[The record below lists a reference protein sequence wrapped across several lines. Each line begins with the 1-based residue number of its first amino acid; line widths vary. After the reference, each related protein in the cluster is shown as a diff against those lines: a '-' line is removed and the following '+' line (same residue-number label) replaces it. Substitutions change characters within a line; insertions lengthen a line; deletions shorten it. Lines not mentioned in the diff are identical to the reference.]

1 MEILNESKCS
11 ISINKKRNLFK
22 KKSNTIIGQDAFR
35 EVSLDSNRNQNFPNN
50 NFPKEV
56 VVSCPA
62 KYKKEN
68 ENKNEKKRL
77 VKSDSIDNSDYMND
91 FHQTPVLDSVLK
103 SRRNILKSSS
113 KTRLGSSLDHESFP
127 CQNINVSYKPSKY
140 KSNDNLNLATN
151 KNDNAEVVTADIHN
165 HFGEYFIRKLSITI

>member
-11 ISINKKRNLFK
+11 ISISKKRNLFK

-103 SRRNILKSSS
+103 SKRNILKSSD
-113 KTRLGSSLDHESFP
+113 KTRLG
-127 CQNINVSYKPSKY
+127 
-140 KSNDNLNLATN
+140 
-151 KNDNAEVVTADIHN
+151 
-165 HFGEYFIRKLSITI
+165 